1 MGLDAK
7 SWTLVVHNLANRA
20 ISLGSEGVI
29 FRMTL
34 IFSL

>member
-20 ISLGSEGVI
+20 ISLESEGLGV
-29 FRMTL
+29 FL
-34 IFSL
+34 FLEWF

>member
-20 ISLGSEGVI
+20 ISLESEGLGV
-29 FRMTL
+29 FL
-34 IFSL
+34 YLE